1 MNDLISVIVP
11 VYNVKNYLEKCL
23 DSIIN
28 QTYKNLEIIL
38 INDGSTDESLD
49 ICYMYEKKDNRI
61 KVYNQENHGL
71 SYTRNRGIEL
81 ARGKYIGFLDSD
93 DVISPFM
100 YEFLYKA
107 INEYNSKISIC
118 DFVRFSDKPTFNE
131 TYESISLT
139 KIDAIKELM
148 IDKKI
153 ANHAVDKLYLRE
165 LFDDVKFPVGKKY
178 EDISTIYKLFLKSEF
193 VSYVP
198 CNLYGYYF
206 REGSITGCYNKSAVK
221 DYIKAINERY
231 ENLYDY
237 NNELNLYLDMNR
249 VNSILRCFLDIAQYK
264 CISVLKDK
272 EYKNLLYNELVI
284 AKKLNTKDVQ
294 KINTKKKNILV
305 KLLFLNPYIFY
316 YIMYIYFNKGFFV
329 K

>member
-1 MNDLISVIVP
+1 MIMNDLISVIVP

-81 ARGKYIGFLDSD
+81 ARGKYIGFVDSD

-165 LFDDVKFPVGKKY
+165 LF
-178 EDISTIYKLFLKSEF
+178 
-193 VSYVP
+193 
-198 CNLYGYYF
+198 
-206 REGSITGCYNKSAVK
+206 
-221 DYIKAINERY
+221 
-231 ENLYDY
+231 
-237 NNELNLYLDMNR
+237 NELF
-249 VNSILRCFLDIAQYK
+249 S
-264 CISVLKDK
+264 
-272 EYKNLLYNELVI
+272 
-284 AKKLNTKDVQ
+284 
-294 KINTKKKNILV
+294 
-305 KLLFLNPYIFY
+305 
-316 YIMYIYFNKGFFV
+316 
-329 K
+329 